1 MPFTLP
7 NPTSPTNGQS
17 LDATPILA
25 NEVAIANAIASFD
38 GSQIQNG
45 TILSTAFAA
54 TANPNTLLAAT
65 TQPFI
70 SSGVV
75 WTTVSGLAGTMSGG
89 TIYYN
94 GTPVTINSVAS
105 HTFTAS
111 DDTYIDVDKNGNVT
125 YQGVSNGGSAPSL
138 TANSIRVAK
147 VVTSGSAI
155 TSIAL
160 TGVDSNNV
168 PIYPVNPYGYN
179 SWLTWTPTLGGI
191 TIGNGTVVANY
202 ASVGK
207 TTICRVLITA
217 GSTTTMPSSGD
228 STITF
233 PFTSQTPGYNDAASV
248 IGSCLFEHVSGP
260 TYYRGDVAWA
270 STTTA
275 VLLINKVSSTDIVE
289 KSLNTSNASASFAT
303 GDFVGMSFVFE
314 AA

>member
-1 MPFTLP
+1 MAFSLP

-25 NEVAIANAIASFD
+25 NEVAIAQAIASFD
-38 GSQIQNG
+38 GSQIQSG
-45 TILSTAFAA
+45 TITGSALAT

-65 TQPFI
+65 TQPFV
-70 SSGVV
+70 SAGVV

-94 GTPVTINSVAS
+94 GTPVTVNSVAS

-111 DDTYIDVDKNGNVT
+111 QDTYIDVDKNGNVT
-125 YQGVSNGGSAPSL
+125 YQGVSNGSSAPSL

-155 TSIAL
+155 TSIVL

-168 PIYPVNPYGYN
+168 QIYPTSPQGFGNWI
-179 SWLTWTPTLGGI
+179 SWTPTWTGLTVSGSTVTARYMQIGKIIHYRIAVVLGGS
-191 TIGNGTVVANY
+191 NAPSGTVTFSLPVTSVTY
-202 ASVGK
+202 AG
-207 TTICRVLITA
+207 TATLPILGNAQYYITNGFA
-217 GSTTTMPSSGD
+217 GYAVWS
-228 STITF
+228 
-233 PFTSQTPGYNDAASV
+233 
-248 IGSCLFEHVSGP
+248 
-260 TYYRGDVAWA
+260 

-275 VLLINKVSSTDIVE
+275 TLVCLNAAGTYLVAANLSSTVPNTFTNGSEIHVE
-289 KSLNTSNASASFAT
+289 GFY
-303 GDFVGMSFVFE
+303 E